1 MDIFYFI
8 LIAFIILFIV
18 GVVLLS
24 ISVRRLIQKKT
35 KSMSSLCIIGIVL
48 TIISL
53 LCLFFFFEALGRGP
67 YI

>member
-1 MDIFYFI
+1 MDVFYLI
-8 LIAFIILFIV
+8 LIAFIISLIV

-24 ISVRRLIQKKT
+24 ISARRLIQKKT
-35 KSMSSLCIIGIVL
+35 KSMSYLCIIGIVL